1 MKQRVGK
8 MQSQWIPS
16 PDLVIGGKR
25 QRRKRTII
33 VTTYPRSCCRVG
45 TKDLFDMQKILGQ
58 GILIKEMAIIP
69 NKLIPKGRKIGQKA
83 NEKEDENK
91 FFKR

>member
-1 MKQRVGK
+1 
-8 MQSQWIPS
+8 
-16 PDLVIGGKR
+16 
-25 QRRKRTII
+25 
-33 VTTYPRSCCRVG
+33 
-45 TKDLFDMQKILGQ
+45 MQKILGQ
-58 GILIKEMAIIP
+58 GILIKKMAIIP